1 MAQVAVLW
9 SDRLIAVSLV
19 AVFVMSCSGLDKK
32 DLSNKLFY
40 QQKKIQWIYYYKDDL
55 FDAYY
60 DIKSIQ
66 YKQNQYAQVWLKLI
80 AKSDEARKLRL
91 SEIQAMKQSSDA
103 SVANYDTLDYI
114 SMFYELDCINK
125 IYRVI
130 RSEDFDT
137 KGKQINKTLYTV
149 SDWRTITVPSMQE
162 QLYQSVCKL

>member
-1 MAQVAVLW
+1 MW
-9 SDRLIAVSLV
+9 SDRLIAITLIV
-19 AVFVMSCSGLDKK
+19 VFVMSCSGFDKK
-32 DLSNKLFY
+32 DFSNKLFY
-40 QQKKIQWIYYYKDDL
+40 QQTGIQWIYYYKDDL

-91 SEIQAMKQSSDA
+91 SEMKQSTDA
-103 SVANYDTLDYI
+103 SGANYDTLDYI
-114 SMFYELDCINK
+114 SMLYELDCINK

-130 RSEDFDT
+130 RSDDFDT
-137 KGKQINKTLYTV
+137 KGKQINKTLHTV
-149 SDWRTITVPSMQE
+149 SNWRTITVPSMQE